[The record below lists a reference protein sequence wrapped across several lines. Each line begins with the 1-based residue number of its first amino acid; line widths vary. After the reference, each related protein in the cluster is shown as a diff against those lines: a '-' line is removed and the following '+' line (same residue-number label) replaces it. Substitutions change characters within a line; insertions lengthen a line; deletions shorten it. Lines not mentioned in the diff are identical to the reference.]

1 MISSGKKIC
10 AQQLAIIPC
19 FQRVFCS
26 ATTHRLKDAAKDL
39 QCKKNRQSLV
49 GEKTGKALLSSETQ
63 AKPCEH
69 SDILSQIHWQGE
81 NKKACYRF
89 HGRLNAR
96 ETHRNYID
104 FEMQSNHIY
113 VSHILIH
120 VNKPNPFVL
129 LTNTTGPTT
138 SNHSTSKLPTSW
150 GKPPTMNS
158 EEQASYLCTSLSM
171 QRTTQT
177 NNYEILFLNYPGQ
190 ATVSKHWKA
199 NLLLVYPSLC
209 TQLHRRDCTLLSLQ
223 KTLSNQTSITK
234 KWNLFLPCI
243 GSKQIISKF

>member
-1 MISSGKKIC
+1 MQPKTCNAKRTGNALSEKKQ
-10 AQQLAIIPC
+10 AKPC
-19 FQRVFCS
+19 W
-26 ATTHRLKDAAKDL
+26 L
-39 QCKKNRQSLV
+39 
-49 GEKTGKALLSSETQ
+49 SETQ

-150 GKPPTMNS
+150 GKPPIMNS

-190 ATVSKHWKA
+190 ATGSV
-199 NLLLVYPSLC
+199 
-209 TQLHRRDCTLLSLQ
+209 TLKGKPL
-223 KTLSNQTSITK
+223 TCMSITVHATSSMRLHTTFFTKNTVKPNIHNQK